1 MLPTIELIKRVKT
14 DLEELYGVDV
24 GTFIGEIKK
33 EKRIE
38 ELSKLIIL
46 TNPSIFDQAID
57 VSDLEVL
64 INYVPFGSIV
74 KTEQIIGRLR
84 YKEDKSSILIDV
96 TDYGFDECIK
106 QFKIRKRFYKKKAKK
121 IIEIE

>member
-1 MLPTIELIKRVKT
+1 MLPTIDLIKRVKT

-46 TNPSIFDQAID
+46 TNPSIFDKAID